1 MLQNLFLCGCGFVA
15 LMFDIH
21 MWQTLRKGYTFLPSS
36 NFQWE
41 HCKVN
46 NGKIEHNWH
55 TTLPSLDYPQVQFGS
70 WPLLICSVNKYFSQ
84 LLLANFC
91 LSFASST
98 NSLFLKFFVLKST
111 PTTLWYGY
119 LYQTRKCCMERL
131 YWSYV
136 VQLYVVIFVQ
146 VWLRYRNVL
155 PSCCSLYAL
164 FNKAQRSPFYY

>member
-1 MLQNLFLCGCGFVA
+1 MIYICDRLWHILS
-15 LMFDIH
+15 
-21 MWQTLRKGYTFLPSS
+21 SS
-36 NFQWE
+36 NFQWQ

-46 NGKIEHNWH
+46 NGKIEHNWY
-55 TTLPSLDYPQVQFGS
+55 TTLPSLDS
-70 WPLLICSVNKYFSQ
+70 WPLLSCSVNKYFSQ
-84 LLLANFC
+84 LLLANFW

-111 PTTLWYGY
+111 PATLWYGY
-119 LYQTRKCCMERL
+119 LYQTGKCCMEWL

-146 VWLRYRNVL
+146 VWLCYQNVL